1 MAKRDSPLFVP
12 KNQQIAIFNGRN
24 TAIYGLLVSHSEH
37 GCANLKMVALTV
49 VLRPIH
55 LDKQHVKQSASAP
68 AKRADQSGVEMPF
81 ALGEKFNAQNLR

>member
-55 LDKQHVKQSASAP
+55 LDKQHVKQRGSVAIRP
-68 AKRADQSGVEMPF
+68 AD
-81 ALGEKFNAQNLR
+81 